1 MGMGIG
7 LIDADNYSD
16 GPRRMA
22 ETIADIARIMC
33 ETPEYILRE
42 ISEVVL

>member
-1 MGMGIG
+1 MGTG
-7 LIDADNYSD
+7 LIDSNDYSD

-33 ETPEYILRE
+33 ESPAKILRE
-42 ISEVVL
+42 MAEVVP